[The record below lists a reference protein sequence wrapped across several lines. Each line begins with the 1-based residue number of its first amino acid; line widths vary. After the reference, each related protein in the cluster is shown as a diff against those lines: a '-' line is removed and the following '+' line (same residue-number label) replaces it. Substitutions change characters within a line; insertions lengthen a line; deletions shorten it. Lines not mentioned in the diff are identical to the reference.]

1 MKRNLVPLFC
11 FLIFLSYSSFSQEY
25 SYTNYDVKDGL
36 AGSNV
41 YCITQDKQGLL
52 WMGTEAGVSRF
63 DGTHFKNFT
72 LEDGLSDIEVLQIF
86 ADSRDR
92 VWMGPFSKSICYYY
106 KGSIHNQENDSLLKQ
121 VQLPGKIDGF
131 AEDKDGN
138 ILVGTREA
146 IYLLTSGGQVQRYD
160 TIEGQQLICSAVAT
174 GKDGH
179 FLVTDKSS
187 IYRLSDGKFTL
198 LLSLQMSPDW
208 IDRRSRIYN
217 PVYIGLNAGIVAW
230 KDSFST
236 IKGES
241 LITGKTIKYSFER
254 RMVHVSLSV
263 IGDSLVYHN
272 ETQGTREYNIF
283 TGASRY
289 FKLDANT
296 SRTFRDDEGNTWFTS
311 IGRGVFRLNSDE
323 FKNIRLSLPSYAHCT
338 VKSIRKMDNYLAVGA
353 NYTSLFRF
361 SLPALQDAG
370 SYKLDSSETDE
381 LQFITKIKDGRL
393 FVATSNRIFT
403 CFFGHDPLSRQV
415 TYSVKSAV
423 LKNDSEV
430 IVGGAYGVHTMNMET
445 LQFKDTLFKERATVV
460 NYIDGAVYIGTL
472 NGLYVINKDRRM
484 DYWGKK
490 DPALRK
496 RISAIQPS
504 SDGTVWIATYGEGI
518 LGYKDGRR
526 VGAFTRKQGLS
537 SDLCRDLRL
546 HDNIIWAGTDRGLN
560 KIDLENQDDPIT
572 IYTANDGLG
581 SDIVNTLFTD
591 SSMVYVGTSAG
602 LSFFNANHVDK
613 SAGCRLVLLGLIN
626 STKDRLSDSASLSLP
641 YTDNNIRFEFA
652 GISYKS
658 SGNIWYRYRLLG
670 LDSAWKRTKE
680 SFLEYPTLPSG
691 EYEFELQAINKFGIL
706 SRKISLPFTV
716 TTPFWRSLWFYG
728 ASLVLFLSF
737 TWLFVSLRIK
747 HLRRRQAEREE
758 LRKRL
763 AETEHM
769 ALQAQ
774 MNPHFIFNCL
784 NSIQQYIFDQD
795 ILAAN
800 KYITGF
806 AKLIRATLN
815 NSTKQFISLT
825 EEIDY
830 LSVYLS
836 LEKLRFKD
844 KMSYVINIEPSLR
857 KDTEEIVI
865 PPMLIQPYVE
875 NSMRHGLRHKKN
887 GNGYIHIHI
896 RQEGEKLTIVIDD
909 NGIGREQ
916 AARYKTREHI
926 EYQSRGMSLTAD
938 RIRLINTINGDG
950 IKVEV
955 IDLTG
960 PEGESTGTRVIV
972 RFPRYDLFLKKSVYD

>member
-1 MKRNLVPLFC
+1 MKRNLVPLSC

-41 YCITQDKQGLL
+41 YCITQDKQGFL

-72 LEDGLSDIEVLQIF
+72 LEDGLPDIEVLQIF
-86 ADSRDR
+86 SDSKGRT
-92 VWMGPFSKSICYYY
+92 WMGPFSKSICYYY
-106 KGSIHNQENDSLLKQ
+106 KGTIYNQENDAMLKMLHLTQ
-121 VQLPGKIDGF
+121 NILGF

-138 ILVGTREA
+138 ILVGTGDA
-146 IYLLTSGGQVQRYD
+146 IYLLTPGGQVQRYD
-160 TIEGQQLICSAVAT
+160 SIEGKRHICTAIAT

-179 FLVTDKSS
+179 FLLIDRDT
-187 IYRLSDGKFTL
+187 IYKLFDGKFTAQL
-198 LLSLQMSPDW
+198 DLRVSPFLSPQHD
-208 IDRRSRIYN
+208 YN
-217 PVYIGLNAGIVAW
+217 SLFFGLNSNIVAW
-230 KDSFST
+230 RDSLLT
-236 IKGES
+236 YKIRS
-241 LITGKTIKYSFER
+241 LTTGKTANYSFEHDL
-254 RMVHVSLSV
+254 VHVSFSP
-263 IGDSLVYHN
+263 IGDSLVYRN
-272 ETQGTREYNIF
+272 ETQGTRELNIF

-289 FKLDANT
+289 FHMGVKI
-296 SRTFRDDEGNTWFTS
+296 SKTFLDDEGNTWFTS
-311 IGRGVFRLNSDE
+311 IGQGVFRLNSDE
-323 FKNIRLSLPSYAHCT
+323 FRNIRLSLSSYAHCT
-338 VKSIRKMDNYLAVGA
+338 VKTIRKMDNYLLVGS
-353 NYTSLFRF
+353 NYNSLFRYA
-361 SLPALQDAG
+361 LPSFRDAG
-370 SYKLDSSETDE
+370 SYRPDSSDQDE
-381 LQFITKIKDGRL
+381 LQFITRIRDGRL

-403 CFFGHDPLSRQV
+403 CYFGRYPIQSHIV
-415 TYSVKSAV
+415 FSVKSAV

-430 IVGGAYGVHTMNMET
+430 LIGGPYGVHTLNMET
-445 LQFKDTLFKERATVV
+445 LQFKDTLWDERATVI
-460 NYIDGAVYIGTL
+460 NSIDGAVYIGTL
-472 NGLYVINKDRRM
+472 NGLYVLNRGRQR

-504 SDGTVWIATYGEGI
+504 SDGTVWIATYGGGI
-518 LGYKDGRR
+518 IGYKDGRR

-546 HDNIIWAGTDRGLN
+546 HGNTIWVGTDRGLN
-560 KIDLENQDDPIT
+560 KIDLESQDDPIT

-591 SSMVYVGTSAG
+591 SSMVYAGTSAG
-602 LSFFNANHVDK
+602 LSFFNASLVDK

-626 STKDRLSDSASLSLP
+626 SGKDRLADTAVFSLP

-658 SGNIWYRYRLLG
+658 SGNIWYRYRLQG

-691 EYEFELQAINKFGIL
+691 DYIFELQAINKFGIM

-716 TTPFWRSLWFYG
+716 ATPFWRSTWFYG
-728 ASLVLFLSF
+728 ALLLLFLSI
-737 TWLFVSLRIK
+737 TWLFVNLRIK
-747 HLRRRQAEREE
+747 HLRRRQAEQEE
-758 LRKRL
+758 LHKRL

-806 AKLIRATLN
+806 AKLIRATLH
-815 NSTKQFISLT
+815 NSTKQFISLS

-830 LSVYLS
+830 LSAYLS

-844 KMSYVINIEPSLR
+844 KMSYAIHIEPSLR

-865 PPMLIQPYVE
+865 PPLLIQPYVE
-875 NSMRHGLRHKKN
+875 NSMRHGLRHKQK
-887 GNGYIHIHI
+887 GDGYIHIHI
-896 RQEGEKLTIVIDD
+896 RQEGDKLAFVIED

-926 EYQSRGMSLTAD
+926 EYQSKGMSLTAD

-960 PEGESTGTRVIV
+960 LKGESAGTRVIV
-972 RFPRYDLFLKKSVYD
+972 RFPRYDLFFKKLVYD